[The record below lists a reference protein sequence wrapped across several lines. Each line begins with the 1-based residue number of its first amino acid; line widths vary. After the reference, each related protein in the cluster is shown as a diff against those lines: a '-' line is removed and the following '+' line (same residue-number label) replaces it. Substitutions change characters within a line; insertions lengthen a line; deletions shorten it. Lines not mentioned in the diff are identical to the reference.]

1 MSGAQS
7 SDFAMCT
14 FSTCPCT
21 SEEARYVI
29 GYFITRYTTIEVVGY
44 LSTERKD
51 EIDLEAS

>member
-1 MSGAQS
+1 MSGVQS